1 VRALAIDPSV
11 LLLDEPCA
19 SIDAASTWQIEEQLM
34 RARERGV
41 KVILVT
47 HDIGQARRLADD
59 VVFMH
64 HGRVLEYS
72 AATTFFDTAASP
84 EAQAYLDGRIV
95 I

>member
-1 VRALAIDPSV
+1 
-11 LLLDEPCA
+11 
-19 SIDAASTWQIEEQLM
+19 
-34 RARERGV
+34 
-41 KVILVT
+41 VILVT